1 MKHTPEKL
9 NTSSNDKKNVLF
21 ESKKLVSSVGN
32 KRKGSDKMI
41 GWAKHLPLAMYTVE
55 PELLQLIYCCDP

>member
-32 KRKGSDKMI
+32 KRNDSDTMKKWL
-41 GWAKHLPLAMYTVE
+41 WALK
-55 PELLQLIYCCDP
+55 